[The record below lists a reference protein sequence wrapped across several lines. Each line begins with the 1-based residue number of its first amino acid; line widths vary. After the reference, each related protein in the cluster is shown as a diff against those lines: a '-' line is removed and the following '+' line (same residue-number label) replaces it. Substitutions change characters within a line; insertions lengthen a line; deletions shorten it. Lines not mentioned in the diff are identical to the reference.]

1 MTPDP
6 PMSSGLFVPLVVAGV
21 LYVVLLLAANVLD
34 RRGSQY
40 APLARNL
47 AFLCI
52 LAAAVYAV
60 VLAIVVFVSKFA
72 VVEDFIYV
80 TLVIVAFF
88 VVLVLVLLLVE
99 MLVGVIGRRRR
110 RS

>member
-6 PMSSGLFVPLVVAGV
+6 PMSSGLFLPLVFAGL
-21 LYVVLLLAANVLD
+21 LYVVLLVAGNVLG

-40 APLARNL
+40 APPARNL

>member
-6 PMSSGLFVPLVVAGV
+6 PMSSGLFMPLLVAGI
-21 LYVVLLLAANVLD
+21 LYAVLLVAANAFE

-40 APLARNL
+40 APPARNL
-47 AFLCI
+47 AFVCI

-60 VLAIVVFVSKFA
+60 VLAIIVFVSKFA
-72 VVEDFIYV
+72 VIEDFIYV

-99 MLVGVIGRRRR
+99 MLVGAIGRRRR